1 MYDSHSTLYDSST
14 VYEKQAEGRP
24 RVASDDDRDWIPP
37 SIRQLG
43 LTQREFRE
51 RERER
56 RIHERIRGH
65 EDHRRGGPG
74 GARGR
79 DRRLTRA
86 DIVTAAMAVA
96 DAEGIQAVSMR
107 RIARDL
113 RAGAMSLYWHVE
125 SKEDLLELMLEQ
137 LGAEIHVPELSGDWR
152 ADLRK
157 YAGSMRAV
165 LMRHPWAVDLTAARP
180 PTGPNDARNGDRL
193 FGIFLGLGVGT
204 RVAVWM
210 AMTFVTYVTGAVQQQ
225 MREIQVEREMEEGMA
240 SLSEEEV
247 AVYREE
253 YARRFLN
260 SGDYPNISRI
270 ITEDIDPDDPATRN
284 ERFEFGLDVMLDGIA
299 AQLPQA

>member
-1 MYDSHSTLYDSST
+1 
-14 VYEKQAEGRP
+14 
-24 RVASDDDRDWIPP
+24 VASDDDRDWIPP

-56 RIHERIRGH
+56 RIHERIRGR
-65 EDHRRGGPG
+65 DDQHRRGPG

-79 DRRLTRA
+79 DRRLTRE
-86 DIVTAAMAVA
+86 DIVTAAIAAA
-96 DAEGIQAVSMR
+96 DADGLQAVSMR

-137 LGAEIHVPELSGDWR
+137 LEVEIHVPELSGDWR
-152 ADLRK
+152 ADLRN
-157 YAGSMRAV
+157 YARSMCSV
-165 LMRHPWAVDLTAARP
+165 LMRHPWAVDLALARP
-180 PTGPNDARNGDRL
+180 PTGPNDARNGDRI
-193 FGIFLGLGVGT
+193 FGIFLGLGVDT

-210 AMTFVTYVTGAVQQQ
+210 AMTFVTYVTGSVQQQ
-225 MREIQVEREMEEGMA
+225 MREMQVQREMEEGMA

-247 AVYREE
+247 AAYREE
-253 YARRFLN
+253 FARRFLD
-260 SGDYPNISRI
+260 SGDYPNIGRI
-270 ITEDIDPDDPATRN
+270 IADDIDPDDPATRE

-299 AQLPQA
+299 AQLPRG